1 MSSSWSCFGA
11 KCQSDDSFNSLKP
24 IKKPTFVGSAS
35 IFAESK
41 SKFMYTQVWTKY
53 LPIIRILLK
62 RSATAEQTLDMN
74 RIDFERAGSGRKAG
88 YKFII
93 EFRKG
98 RVSNLI
104 SSSPLA
110 SNLATVL
117 LQDAVVKDLFQ
128 KVDYDISL
136 NTRFQLHI
144 KNLST
149 EQGALQEADHVASS
163 GSDSSDSSS
172 N

>member
-1 MSSSWSCFGA
+1 
-11 KCQSDDSFNSLKP
+11 
-24 IKKPTFVGSAS
+24 
-35 IFAESK
+35 
-41 SKFMYTQVWTKY
+41 MYTQVWTKY

-62 RSATAEQTLDMN
+62 RSATGEQTLDMN

-88 YKFII
+88 YKFTI

-110 SNLATVL
+110 TNLAAVL
-117 LQDAVVKDLFQ
+117 LQDAVVKDLIQ
-128 KVDYDISL
+128 KIDYDVSL

-144 KNLST
+144 KNLSADANT
-149 EQGALQEADHVASS
+149 LQEAETVEASDTAKE
-163 GSDSSDSSS
+163 DSESLTVS
-172 N
+172 

>member
-1 MSSSWSCFGA
+1 
-11 KCQSDDSFNSLKP
+11 
-24 IKKPTFVGSAS
+24 
-35 IFAESK
+35 
-41 SKFMYTQVWTKY
+41 MYTQVWTKY

-62 RSATAEQTLDMN
+62 RSATSEQTLDMN

-88 YKFII
+88 YKFVI
-93 EFRKG
+93 ELRKG

-117 LQDAVVKDLFQ
+117 LADPVVKDLFL

-144 KNLST
+144 KNLSADQAT
-149 EQGALQEADHVASS
+149 LQEAGEAATSGTDQVEAS
-163 GSDSSDSSS
+163 
-172 N
+172 

>member
-1 MSSSWSCFGA
+1 
-11 KCQSDDSFNSLKP
+11 
-24 IKKPTFVGSAS
+24 
-35 IFAESK
+35 
-41 SKFMYTQVWTKY
+41 MYTQVWTKY

-62 RSATAEQTLDMN
+62 RSVTGEQSLDMN

-88 YKFII
+88 YKFTI

-110 SNLATVL
+110 TNLAAVL

-128 KVDYDISL
+128 KTDYDISL

-144 KNLST
+144 KNLSS
-149 EQGALQEADHVASS
+149 EQVVLQEVEHVEAAP
-163 GSDSSDSSS
+163 GSDNTSSQ
-172 N
+172 

>member
-1 MSSSWSCFGA
+1 
-11 KCQSDDSFNSLKP
+11 
-24 IKKPTFVGSAS
+24 
-35 IFAESK
+35 
-41 SKFMYTQVWTKY
+41 MYTQVWTKY

-62 RSATAEQTLDMN
+62 RSATGEQTLDMN

-88 YKFII
+88 YKFTI

-110 SNLATVL
+110 SNLAAVL
-117 LQDAVVKDLFQ
+117 LQDAVVKDLIQ
-128 KVDYDISL
+128 KIDYDISL

-149 EQGALQEADHVASS
+149 DANALQEAENVEASAPETKE
-163 GSDSSDSSS
+163 DS
-172 N
+172 

>member
-1 MSSSWSCFGA
+1 
-11 KCQSDDSFNSLKP
+11 
-24 IKKPTFVGSAS
+24 
-35 IFAESK
+35 
-41 SKFMYTQVWTKY
+41 
-53 LPIIRILLK
+53 
-62 RSATAEQTLDMN
+62 MN

-88 YKFII
+88 YKFTI

-110 SNLATVL
+110 SNLAAVL
-117 LQDAVVKDLFQ
+117 LQDPVVKDLFQ
-128 KVDYDISL
+128 KIDYDISL

-149 EQGALQEADHVASS
+149 EQGVLQEAEHGPSEESENNTAS
-163 GSDSSDSSS
+163 

>member
-1 MSSSWSCFGA
+1 
-11 KCQSDDSFNSLKP
+11 
-24 IKKPTFVGSAS
+24 
-35 IFAESK
+35 
-41 SKFMYTQVWTKY
+41 MYTQVWTKY

-62 RSATAEQTLDMN
+62 RSATGEQTLDMN

-88 YKFII
+88 YKFVI
-93 EFRKG
+93 ELRKG

-110 SNLATVL
+110 SNLAAVL
-117 LQDAVVKDLFQ
+117 LADPVVKDLFL

-144 KNLST
+144 KNLSADQAT
-149 EQGALQEADHVASS
+149 LQEAGEAATSGTDQVEAS
-163 GSDSSDSSS
+163 
-172 N
+172 

>member
-1 MSSSWSCFGA
+1 M
-11 KCQSDDSFNSLKP
+11 
-24 IKKPTFVGSAS
+24 
-35 IFAESK
+35 
-41 SKFMYTQVWTKY
+41 
-53 LPIIRILLK
+53 K
-62 RSATAEQTLDMN
+62 RSATGEQTLDMN

-110 SNLATVL
+110 SNLAAVL
-117 LQDAVVKDLFQ
+117 LADPVVKELFQ
-128 KVDYDISL
+128 KAEYDVSL

-144 KNLST
+144 KNLSA
-149 EQGALQEADHVASS
+149 EQPVLQEAGEVS
-163 GSDSSDSSS
+163 SSDTEQIGNS
-172 N
+172 

>member
-1 MSSSWSCFGA
+1 M
-11 KCQSDDSFNSLKP
+11 
-24 IKKPTFVGSAS
+24 GSAS
-35 IFAESK
+35 IVAESK

-62 RSATAEQTLDMN
+62 RSASAEQTLDMN

-110 SNLATVL
+110 SNLAAVL
-117 LQDAVVKDLFQ
+117 LQDPVVKDLFQ

-144 KNLST
+144 KNLSA
-149 EQGALQEADHVASS
+149 EQGALQEVDNASA
-163 GSDSSDSSS
+163 GSDSNDASSS

>member
-1 MSSSWSCFGA
+1 MVLHSSLQ
-11 KCQSDDSFNSLKP
+11 K
-24 IKKPTFVGSAS
+24 
-35 IFAESK
+35 SK
-41 SKFMYTQVWTKY
+41 SFYMYTQVWTKY

-62 RSATAEQTLDMN
+62 RSSTGEQSLDMN

-88 YKFII
+88 YKFTI

-117 LQDAVVKDLFQ
+117 LQDPVVKDLFL
-128 KVDYDISL
+128 KMDYDISL

-144 KNLST
+144 KNLSAD
-149 EQGALQEADHVASS
+149 QAALQEAENVAA
-163 GSDSSDSSS
+163 DSSDSSETS
-172 N
+172 